1 MYTIEFQKR
10 GLPHAHILLKLTDED
25 KPRDP
30 SEYDTI
36 VCAEIPDPILKPRVH
51 STVKCCMIH
60 GPCGLSNKSAA
71 CMRDGNCSKRFPK
84 EFSCVTSC

>member
-1 MYTIEFQKR
+1 MSDITKKHILGKALAYVYTIS
-10 GLPHAHILLKLTDED
+10 HAHILLIITDED

-30 SEYDTI
+30 SAFDTI

-51 STVKCCMIH
+51 STVERCMIH

-71 CMRDGNCSKRFPK
+71 CMRDGN
-84 EFSCVTSC
+84 